1 MVLHDAL
8 VAEKNL
14 IITRNFG
21 MKLSQNK
28 SSWLGAPKT
37 LGSVIANDPNKTN
50 IDIWIVDDW
59 GFDGMHDDMPHCDHR
74 CARCLR
80 CAVCGVICD
89 VCGVRCAVCG
99 VRCAVCC
106 VLCAVCCVPGIV
118 R

>member
-74 CARCLR
+74 CYTSNELYRFPSFFSFFFFSLADAYAAFAAR
-80 CAVCGVICD
+80 AS
-89 VCGVRCAVCG
+89 AS
-99 VRCAVCC
+99 
-106 VLCAVCCVPGIV
+106 
-118 R
+118 